1 MASCN
6 GLPFLL
12 NVIYMYPLC
21 IFKIFINSKIRKG
34 AIKIFIKIVFKAQEN
49 QRFSILIQTKS
60 VKTLR
65 LKNAII

>member
-1 MASCN
+1 MHHQNSFR
-6 GLPFLL
+6 L
-12 NVIYMYPLC
+12 
-21 IFKIFINSKIRKG
+21 FINGKIRKG
-34 AIKIFIKIVFKAQEN
+34 ARKIFIEIVFKAQEN